1 MREKDCFDLSKTYF
15 KKALIIY
22 IIFIIIILIN
32 SLFTKTYIYKYNNE
46 FIGYFNSYN
55 EYENFINE
63 AFIKKYN
70 NNSQYEV
77 IYYIDIEPTY
87 KETIVYKNKINNNYN
102 NIENYIKEKYIIY
115 EVKIDDK
122 VLYLENI
129 NKVNILK
136 EKILNEIENDIIFLS
151 EQKVV
156 TELPAFSTGAAVN
169 EYIASKQQTS
179 RSGSRR
185 EESTKSSVIKNYKYI
200 SQYFEGNYPNHSGVD
215 YAADYGTSIH
225 AWQDGE
231 VIYSGWNG
239 NYGLFVAIQHS
250 DNSISRYAHLSSI
263 KVEKGEKVKSNQIIG
278 LVGNTGKSTG
288 PHLHFEILIN
298 DKFVNP
304 LNFLEEH

>member
-1 MREKDCFDLSKTYF
+1 MEERDCFDFFKVYIKRGIILYF
-15 KKALIIY
+15 
-22 IIFIIIILIN
+22 IFIIIILIN
-32 SLFTKTYIYKYNNE
+32 SFFTKIYIYKYNNE
-46 FIGYFNSYN
+46 NIGFFYNYN
-55 EYENFINE
+55 EYENFINQAIE
-63 AFIKKYN
+63 IKSKEN
-70 NNSQYEV
+70 NNLYEI
-77 IYYIDIEPTY
+77 IYYIDINPTY
-87 KETIVYKNKINNNYN
+87 EQTTILKNKINNNYN
-102 NIENYIKEKYIIY
+102 NINKYIKEKYVIY

-122 VLYLENI
+122 ILYLENI

-156 TELPAFSTGAAVN
+156 TELPAFSTDAAVN

-179 RSGSRR
+179 RGGARR
-185 EESTKSSVIKNYKYI
+185 EESIKSSVIKNYKYI

-250 DNSISRYAHLSSI
+250 DNSISSYAHLSSI

-278 LVGNTGKSTG
+278 LVGSTGKSTG

-298 DKFVNP
+298 GKFVNP
-304 LNFLEEH
+304 LKF

>member
-1 MREKDCFDLSKTYF
+1 MKEKDCFDLFKTYF
-15 KKALIIY
+15 KKALIMY
-22 IIFIIIILIN
+22 IIFIIILLIN
-32 SLFTKTYIYKYNNE
+32 SFFTKTYIYKYNDE

-63 AFIKKYN
+63 AFIKKDN
-70 NNSQYEV
+70 NNQYKV

-87 KETIVYKNKINNNYN
+87 KEAIVLKNKIKNNYN
-102 NIENYIKEKYIIY
+102 NIDNYIKEKYVIY

-122 VLYLENI
+122 ILYLENI

-156 TELPAFSTGAAVN
+156 TELPDFSTSEN
-169 EYIASKQQTS
+169 IDEYISSKQQTS
-179 RSGSRR
+179 RSGARR
-185 EESTKSSVIKNYKYI
+185 EENTKSSPIKNYKYI

-231 VIYSGWNG
+231 VIYSGWKG

-263 KVEKGEKVKSNQIIG
+263 KVKKGEKVKSNQIIG
-278 LVGNTGKSTG
+278 LVGSTGKSTG
-288 PHLHFEILIN
+288 SHLHFEILV
-298 DKFVNP
+298 DGKFVNP
-304 LNFLEEH
+304 LKF

>member
-1 MREKDCFDLSKTYF
+1 MKEKDCFDLFKTYF

-46 FIGYFNSYN
+46 IIGYFNSYN

-70 NNSQYEV
+70 NNNNQYEV
-77 IYYIDIEPTY
+77 IYYIDIEPTC
-87 KETIVYKNKINNNYN
+87 KETIIYKSKVNNNYN
-102 NIENYIKEKYIIY
+102 NIDNYIKEKYIIY

-136 EKILNEIENDIIFLS
+136 EKILNEIENNIIFLS

-156 TELPAFSTGAAVN
+156 TELPTFSTDAAVN

-179 RSGSRR
+179 RSGARR
-185 EESTKSSVIKNYKYI
+185 EENVRSSVIKKYKYI
-200 SQYFEGNYPNHSGVD
+200 SQYFEGNYPRHSGVD

-263 KVEKGEKVKSNQIIG
+263 KVKKGEKVKSNQIIG
-278 LVGNTGKSTG
+278 LVGNTGRSTG

-298 DKFVNP
+298 GKFVNP
-304 LNFLEEH
+304 LNF